1 MLNRK
6 EELEIL
12 MRLTETRLQNAKK
25 LINLTGDE
33 AKRWQVTVGI
43 MSDEIEDLFGD
54 VFLAAAQISYVGPF
68 TGIYRKELL
77 DIWMEKSD

>member
-1 MLNRK
+1 LRDETNKMLNRK

-33 AKRWQVTVGI
+33 AKRW
-43 MSDEIEDLFGD
+43 
-54 VFLAAAQISYVGPF
+54 
-68 TGIYRKELL
+68 
-77 DIWMEKSD
+77 

>member
-25 LINLTGDE
+25 LISLTGDE

-54 VFLAAAQISYVGPF
+54 VFLAAAQISYAGPF

-77 DIWMEKSD
+77 DIWIEKSD